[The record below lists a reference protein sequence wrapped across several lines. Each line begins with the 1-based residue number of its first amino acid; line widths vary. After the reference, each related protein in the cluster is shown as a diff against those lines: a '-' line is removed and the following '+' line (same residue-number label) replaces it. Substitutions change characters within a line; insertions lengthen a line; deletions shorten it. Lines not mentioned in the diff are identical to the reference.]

1 MNFKKFGK
9 KLFILVLLL
18 TSIFRISMPISAA
31 TGNVSLDTHGDRW
44 RMGLSTVFYDRYLQT
59 QRNITSIRID
69 NFSIN
74 GQNAYCVEPN
84 VEIYPSIAME
94 ILDGQAALNALH
106 TAGYSDSQINEMA
119 LISSLGYGYAND
131 FSEEMNAATQV
142 RIWQVHFGD
151 VISNIPADI
160 QARIDVI
167 NERIRKMN
175 TSLSFENQTV
185 ELNGYGEKYAVTLED
200 TNGILS
206 DYVLNSSIAGV
217 HVDKN
222 GNTLRLWV
230 EKGSAESGTITF
242 DGLYSRNEANNNCI
256 AYFNPQNQTLASF
269 GKTTPRQ
276 ASFNYR
282 VKETEGRI
290 QVNKIGEALKSAT
303 VTTEEKK
310 TKTAFEYEEIGLEN
324 TQFEVIAAEDIKDP
338 AGDIVYKQ
346 DEKVDTI
353 TTDQTGVALTK
364 DLPFGKYILKE
375 VQATVGYVQNKDPI
389 EVELQISKDGQT
401 VVQKDIKNERVKIAL
416 DLEKVSASTK
426 KPLQNALYGLYLKED
441 LNGVD
446 GIVLPKDTLVETSY
460 SNEDGKIVFDGDF
473 PLALYEL
480 KEIEPCPGYA
490 LNTEIIEI
498 DARNPKNTDTIHI
511 EKVLENDFNTISI
524 CVNKVD
530 QNNNVIKNNRFEFG
544 LYKDKECKELIES
557 KINEDNAGY
566 VQFDD
571 LDVGTYYIKEITAP
585 NGYKLSDEVVC
596 VQVKEYGQVLIN
608 EKEVKTDE
616 ERVYSLSYKNERIP
630 EIQTGL
636 QNNTTLFVAL
646 IAISGATIL
655 IYLVRKYKA

>member
-1 MNFKKFGK
+1 MNFKKLGK
-9 KLFILVLLL
+9 KLFIFILLFS
-18 TSIFRISMPISAA
+18 SIFRISMPITAA
-31 TGNVSLDTHGDRW
+31 TGNVSLDTHGDQW

-69 NFSIN
+69 NFTIN

-94 ILDGQAALNALH
+94 ILEGQAALNALY

-200 TNGILS
+200 TNEVLS
-206 DYVLNSSIAGV
+206 EYVLNSFNPGV
-217 HVDKN
+217 HVEKN
-222 GNTLRLWV
+222 RNTLKLWV
-230 EKGSAESGTITF
+230 EKGSAETGTITF
-242 DGLYSRNEANNNCI
+242 DGLYSRNEANNNLI

-276 ASFNYR
+276 AAFNYR
-282 VKETEGRI
+282 IKETEGKI

-303 VTTEEKK
+303 VKTEEKK
-310 TKTAFEYEEIGLEN
+310 TNTVFEYEEIGLEN
-324 TQFEVIAAEDIKDP
+324 TKFDVIAAEDIKDP
-338 AGDIVYKQ
+338 AGNIVFKQ
-346 DEKVDTI
+346 GEKADTI
-353 TTDQTGVALTK
+353 TTDHTGVALTK

-375 VQATVGYVQNKDPI
+375 VQVTTGYVQSEDPI
-389 EVELQISKDGQT
+389 EIELQLSEDGQT
-401 VVQKDIKNERVKIAL
+401 IVQKDIKNERVKITL
-416 DLEKVSASTK
+416 DLKKVSSSTK
-426 KPLQNALYGLYLKED
+426 KPLKNALYGLYLKED
-441 LNGVD
+441 LNGID
-446 GIVLPKDTLVETSY
+446 GMVLPKDTLIETSY
-460 SNEDGKIVFDGDF
+460 SDEEGKLVFEADL
-473 PLALYEL
+473 PLTLYEL

-490 LNTEIIEI
+490 LNEETVEI
-498 DARNPKNTDTIHI
+498 DTRKPKDMDVIHI

-530 QNNNVIKNNRFEFG
+530 QNNDLIKNNDFEFG

-557 KINEDNAGY
+557 KTNENKKGF
-566 VQFDD
+566 VQFDN
-571 LDVGTYYIKEITAP
+571 LDVGTYYIKEIKAP
-585 NGYKLSDEVVC
+585 NGYKLSDEIIC
-596 VQVKEYGQVLIN
+596 VQVKEYGKVFIN
-608 EKEVKTDE
+608 NKEVKTDE
-616 ERVYSLSYKNERIP
+616 ERVYSLSVKNEKIP

-636 QNNTTLFVAL
+636 QNNTTLFISLIGLSGVA
-646 IAISGATIL
+646 IL
-655 IYLVRKYKA
+655 IYLVRKYRA